1 MSPNKTHLYVFIAT
15 VSLIVLIGGG
25 IKFLFDNDY
34 YFFADNKFEVISLI
48 EDPVEQKIAYRNYW
62 GRLITKRAF
71 RKLFGITTKDEGVIR
86 YSVQVG
92 SADGYRVDGT
102 AATAYFIGTQVQ
114 PLQDISEIRREVEKN
129 FDDYYALEINDIDV
143 GDRIQI
149 VTNIMASYFPGIG
162 RFNGVFLIVK
172 LGQVYADF
180 DGIHIPMDMNEE
192 ELNDIIEQ
200 VRPLD
205 LPVRVGVFKE
215 NE

>member
-1 MSPNKTHLYVFIAT
+1 MFLAT
-15 VSLIVLIGGG
+15 VFLIGFIGGG
-25 IKFLFDNDY
+25 IILLSDDNH
-34 YFFADNKFEVISLI
+34 YFFAGNKFEVISII
-48 EDPVEQKIAYRNYW
+48 EDPVEQKLAYRNYW

-92 SADGYRVDGT
+92 SADGDRVDGT

-114 PLQDISEIRREVEKN
+114 PLQNISEIRNEVEQN
-129 FDDYYALEINDIDV
+129 FDDYYALGINDIDA

-149 VTNIMASYFPGIG
+149 VTNIMASYYPGIG

-192 ELNDIIEQ
+192 ELNEIIEQ